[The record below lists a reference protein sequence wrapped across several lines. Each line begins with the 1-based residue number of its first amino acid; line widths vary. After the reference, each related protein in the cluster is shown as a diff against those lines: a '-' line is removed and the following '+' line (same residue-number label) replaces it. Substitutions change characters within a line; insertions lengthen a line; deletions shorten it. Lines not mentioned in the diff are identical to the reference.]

1 MKKFVALLLA
11 VMMVFTLCA
20 CGGSD
25 EPAGTGL
32 TDMNGNEV
40 TQDTITKLTEAYNA
54 IAVPYNE
61 VATAAN
67 ENGWM
72 ADEQTAAEINALS
85 STLGFIGAALT
96 DDLSMLDGSDFDTI
110 IEKLENDFPTALD
123 ILSERVSVPYGEG

>member
-1 MKKFVALLLA
+1 MKKFAALLLA
-11 VMMVFTLCA
+11 MMMVFTLAA

-61 VATAAN
+61 IATTAN

-72 ADEQTAAEINALS
+72 ADEQTAAEFNALS

-96 DDLSMLDGSDFDTI
+96 EDLSMLDGSDFDAI
-110 IEKLENDFPTALD
+110 IEKLENEFPTALD
-123 ILSERVSVPYGEG
+123 ILSERVSVPYDVG

>member
-11 VMMVFTLCA
+11 MMMVFTLAA

-25 EPAGTGL
+25 EPTGTGL

-40 TQDTITKLTEAYNA
+40 TQDTIDKLTEAYNA

-61 VATAAN
+61 IATTAN

-72 ADEQTAAEINALS
+72 EDEQTAAEFNALS
-85 STLGFIGAALT
+85 STLGFIGTALT
-96 DDLSMLDGSDFDTI
+96 EDLSMLDGSDFDAI
-110 IEKLENDFPTALD
+110 IEKLENEFPTALD
-123 ILSERVSVPYGEG
+123 ILSERVSDPYDVG

>member
-11 VMMVFTLCA
+11 MMMVFALAA

-40 TQDTITKLTEAYNA
+40 TQDTIDKLAEAYNA
-54 IAVPYNE
+54 IATPYNE
-61 VATAAN
+61 IATAAN

-72 ADEQTAAEINALS
+72 ADAQTAAELNALS
-85 STLGFIGAALT
+85 STLGFIGTALAE
-96 DDLSMLDGSDFDTI
+96 DLSMLDGSDFDAI
-110 IEKLENDFPTALD
+110 IEKLETEFPPALD